1 MKKLCLLLVLLSTVS
16 LISCKSN
23 LEAYANA
30 FQKLKGREE
39 AQKVEATKTEVE
51 VAVDTTAKDSTI
63 LYSTEVWK
71 LILGKPE
78 NIGLFNV
85 VTGTFMNKTNAG
97 SFYERMKGEN
107 RPAALVQNQDL
118 LYRIVV
124 ATFATAEAAEQKK
137 SELLSAFP
145 KAQIVIWDKP

>member
-1 MKKLCLLLVLLSTVS
+1 MKRLCLLLVLLGAVALT
-16 LISCKSN
+16 SCKSN
-23 LEAYANA
+23 LEAYTSA

-51 VAVDTTAKDSTI
+51 VAIDSTARDSTI
-63 LYSTEVWK
+63 LYSMEDWK

-78 NIGLFNV
+78 NIALFNV

-97 SFYERMKGEN
+97 SFYERMKSEN
-107 RPAALVQNQDL
+107 FPAALVQNQDL

-124 ATFATAEAAEQKK
+124 ASFATAEAAEQKK
-137 SELLSAFP
+137 TELLSAFP
-145 KAQIVIWDKP
+145 KAQIVLCKKP